1 MGLKP
6 HSDVL
11 IVGASTAGCAT
22 AESLRHEG
30 FTGSITVLGN
40 ETSAPYNRPPL
51 SKHVLLGEWESEKA
65 DIFTDGAAERAGID
79 LHTDVTA
86 QSLNVAERIV
96 STTRGDIS
104 YGRLVIATGARA
116 RQLPVS
122 VDPAQVALT
131 LRTREDSM
139 ALRERLENSRSV
151 VVIGSGVLGSEIAA
165 AARKKGCAVTIVG
178 RSGALTLGSVRAL
191 LTQRLE
197 QLHSQN
203 GVALR
208 LAEGVASIAHD
219 GTTAHVTLTSGN
231 QLEADTVVVA
241 IGAIPNV
248 EWLESSGVTASAALE
263 CDSQGQYAEHI
274 YAVGDVAA
282 WHDSRSGRWLADEHQ
297 LTALQHGQAVAR
309 HIATGEKAQPPVP
322 FFWSELYG
330 VRFQAYGRFPADAE
344 LVTTHGDRD
353 SGDFVALSMLD
364 GLPHGVVA
372 SNMSRDFRRARP
384 AVDATLSGAPA
395 PEPAMVPATA
405 PLGGQS

>member
-1 MGLKP
+1 MELKSHP
-6 HSDVL
+6 DVL
-11 IVGASTAGCAT
+11 IIGASTAGCAT

-65 DIFTDGAAERAGID
+65 DIFTDGAAERASID

-86 QSLNVAERIV
+86 HALNTAERSV
-96 STTRGDIS
+96 STSRGDIS
-104 YGRLVIATGARA
+104 YGALVIATGARA
-116 RQLPVS
+116 RQLPAS
-122 VDPAQVALT
+122 VDPDHVALT
-131 LRTREDSM
+131 LRTREDSVL
-139 ALRERLENSRSV
+139 LRERLENSRSV

-178 RSGALTLGSVRAL
+178 RSGALTLGSVRDL

-197 QLHSQN
+197 RLHAQN
-203 GVALR
+203 DVELR
-208 LAEGVASIAHD
+208 LAEGVASITHD
-219 GTTAHVTLTSGN
+219 GTTAHVTLTSGE
-231 QLEADTVVVA
+231 QLDADTVVAAV
-241 IGAIPNV
+241 GAIPNV
-248 EWLESSGVTASAALE
+248 EWLESSGLTTSPALN
-263 CDSQGQYAEHI
+263 CDSHGQCAENI

-282 WHDSRSGRWLADEHQ
+282 WHDSRTGRWLPDEHQ
-297 LTALQHGQAVAR
+297 LTALQHSQAVAR
-309 HIATGEKAQPPVP
+309 HIATGEKAEPPVP

-330 VRFQAYGRFPADAE
+330 VRFQAYGRFPAEAE
-344 LVTTHGDRD
+344 LVTTHGDRE

-372 SNMSRDFRRARP
+372 SNMSRDFRQARP
-384 AVDATLSGAPA
+384 AVDATLSGTPAPA
-395 PEPAMVPATA
+395 TTTTPSTA